1 MSPKVKKGEASE
13 IRLPPLQGQAVH
25 VQENEPKLFLRVQVT
40 HRSMAPAERRGQ
52 AAEPVLQDCSSPRG
66 ATWIQQR
73 QAAPG
78 GTENPQILPTPPNP
92 RAGLLQA
99 HISEASPAG
108 ATHLKELW
116 DTSVLL
122 RACGEGAANPEGHL
136 WARCCLGSQ
145 PRAQHGAVHRDV
157 CCHTCSRD
165 PSTQPARCRA
175 AGRCREDVA
184 RLGTWQS
191 CTEQSPQPHRR

>member
-13 IRLPPLQGQAVH
+13 IRLPQLQGQAVH
-25 VQENEPKLFLRVQVT
+25 VQENEPKLFLHVQVA
-40 HRSMAPAERRGQ
+40 HCRMAPAKRRGQ

-78 GTENPQILPTPPNP
+78 GTENPQILPAPPNP
-92 RAGLLQA
+92 RAGFLQA

-116 DTSVLL
+116 DASVLL
-122 RACGEGAANPEGHL
+122 MVCREGAANPEGHL
-136 WARCCLGSQ
+136 WVRCCLGSQ
-145 PRAQHGAVHRDV
+145 PRARHGAVHRDV
-157 CCHTCSRD
+157 LAHV
-165 PSTQPARCRA
+165 QP
-175 AGRCREDVA
+175 
-184 RLGTWQS
+184 
-191 CTEQSPQPHRR
+191 